1 MNVICPSPPD
11 LVPPHNY
18 FAFYMWLRH
27 SWECDAI
34 VHYGKHGN
42 LEWLPGKAL
51 ALSATCFPEAVLG
64 PIPHLY
70 PFIVNDPGEGS
81 QAKRRCAAVVID
93 HLTPPLTQAGS
104 HGVMAE
110 IESLMDEYFE
120 AAGMDKARSAELM
133 VDILE
138 AAERAGIAADCGIN
152 EQDGADEK
160 LLKLDNFLCDS

>member
-1 MNVICPSPPD
+1 VQI
-11 LVPPHNY
+11 
-18 FAFYMWLRH
+18 A
-27 SWECDAI
+27 
-34 VHYGKHGN
+34 
-42 LEWLPGKAL
+42 
-51 ALSATCFPEAVLG
+51 FPEAVLG

-70 PFIVNDPGEGS
+70 PFIVNDPGEGA

-120 AAGMDKARSAELM
+120 AAGMDKARSAALM

-160 LLKLDNFLCDS
+160 LLKLDNFLCDIKELQIRDGLHIFGVTPSADQQISLLTQMLRTPRGDGCGRKRVASAGAGG